1 MAQRDIDAQV
11 ARLEQMRTKYVKAAP
26 ELLLAIEQALAT
38 ALVAREI
45 CNRP

>member
-1 MAQRDIDAQV
+1 MAQRDIEAQV
-11 ARLEQMRTKYVKAAP
+11 ARLEQMRITHSKASP

-45 CNRP
+45 CNK